1 MSLSFCMIQW
11 ITMNSHLKEDWAL
24 YHVAKKHISHWCNN
38 QKPKIISEA
47 TEPTVPNFLLVV
59 YPGLIGSSKVPYW
72 VNTDSREVACTVSR
86 PWALPTTPTSCHL
99 SPQTCCGV
107 SKSHKAQ
114 WIRLL
119 KVSFESN
126 SRSTPQGSQFVH
138 CWEGER
144 ARWSGL
150 NLRLEQVQMFWI
162 SVIHPRQNIRGVKAV
177 TLIN

>member
-47 TEPTVPNFLLVV
+47 TEPTVPNILLVV

-114 WIRLL
+114 WIRSWKSHL
-119 KVSFESN
+119 KATHAVHHKAVNLSTAGKGKGQGGLAWTWGLNKSRCFES
-126 SRSTPQGSQFVH
+126 Q
-138 CWEGER
+138 
-144 ARWSGL
+144 
-150 NLRLEQVQMFWI
+150 
-162 SVIHPRQNIRGVKAV
+162 
-177 TLIN
+177 